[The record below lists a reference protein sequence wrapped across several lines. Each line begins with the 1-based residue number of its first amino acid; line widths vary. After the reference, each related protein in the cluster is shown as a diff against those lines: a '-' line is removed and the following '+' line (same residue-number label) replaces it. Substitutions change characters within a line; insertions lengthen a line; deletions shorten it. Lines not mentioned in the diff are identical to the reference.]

1 MDHCGV
7 KKRSINPRQTANLF
21 SLLTFTYSWELIKR
35 AYQHG
40 LSEDDLY
47 EVVKNCRS
55 KFLGKKLEKDY
66 VKQQQKKNPKSVFL
80 ILWQLFGLKYFLVGC
95 FDLCFRIARSY
106 LEPDALSNLIFFFS
120 EGQTRITRSDAYYY
134 LAIVLFF
141 NYMVT
146 LIYDN
151 MIVYFVIIGIQI
163 RTAFSSFLYRKALK
177 LSPTALAE
185 ISVGNIVTLI
195 TKDVQTFEKGIWT
208 INHAWIGIVH
218 CSVVTYLLYC
228 RIGITTLAG
237 IVLYF
242 LIIPVQLYLGNI
254 LKKFRIQ
261 TNRYTD
267 QRLQIFQEA
276 LSVIKIIKMYTWED
290 YFLGKVD
297 TARKL
302 EIKKMLGL
310 LYLRIAV
317 ETTGLLV
324 SKLGFYLLV
333 MAYVWI
339 NDEADATTV
348 FFIMSNYGTIS
359 YTLGILIPDC
369 ITTSYEFLSTTTR
382 LNLVLRA
389 KELPIPKL
397 KEKTSRPTIHI
408 KDATVSLGKEN
419 ILNNISLKVIPGLTL
434 VTGQVGSGKSS
445 LLKLMLQSYSLT
457 AGNVC
462 VEGRISYASQDPWLF
477 PSSIKQNILFG
488 QDLDP
493 KRYADVLRVCALEF
507 DLKMLEKGDE
517 TILIDKGSNLS
528 KGQQARI
535 NLARAVYRIS
545 DIYLLDDC
553 LTALDNEVQD
563 YIFNECIQTFLK
575 GKICVLVTQTERH
588 IKQSDVVVIMKNGE
602 IFKTTKPTNKSLKE
616 IKDINTVPNENIKEN
631 EKIEN
636 ENNENKKLL
645 EAEQTVEQRKKV
657 YEETIQKGSVSYK
670 NYKKYFGFGG
680 FALMVIYCIVC
691 GGFQFAQS
699 YSDKLLTKWVDDQQQ
714 VINLKAKLMQHDI
727 TPHGPHQ
734 NKSFTLLRNGK
745 VLKEDMKDFNFININ
760 NVSNS
765 INEFKNVN
773 IINSNLT
780 KENITHQFDKSQ
792 ERAKNTF
799 KWYYIMLFSGA
810 VMDII
815 KTGIIY
821 DICRRASINLHYA
834 LVKNILN
841 AVMNFFDTHFI
852 GNILNRL
859 SQDLV
864 MMDERLGYILNE
876 SFGVIYMMCGTVI
889 LIVSVNNLFIFYTV
903 FVIICLVTLGRIYL
917 PFNRNMKRLEA
928 STRSPMIGHLNA
940 TLEGITTVRAYNAE
954 NILTDEFDR
963 HHDLFTSTYYTRNVY
978 HRAYGFCASFLSTTL
993 LTMLIL
999 TFIFMDTG
1007 ASAGDVGLAL
1017 SQAFLLGSFIA
1028 SAVNV
1033 YTDLETMMTSVERV
1047 FEYTDIETEKQD
1059 GTLVTGWPKKG
1070 SISYEYVSLT
1080 YNKTDHILKNVS
1092 FEVKSNEKI
1101 GIIGRTGAGKSSLI
1115 STIFR
1120 LYEIHGKILVDKVDI
1135 KTLPLKTLRKN
1146 IAIIP
1151 QDPVLFS
1158 GTIRSNLDPFNKFN
1172 DEELWSA
1179 IDKANLKGFITELD
1193 SKIMASSSSLSLGQK
1208 QMFCVA
1214 RAILSNAKII
1224 VLDEAT
1230 ANMDNETQ
1238 TLVNKSIKDNFSAC
1252 TILTIAHRLEN
1263 IVDSDKILVM
1273 DRGEVREYDN
1283 PEQLLKNKE
1292 SYFSKMVQKSVKF

>member
-242 LIIPVQLYLGNI
+242 LIIPVQ
-254 LKKFRIQ
+254 R
-261 TNRYTD
+261 
-267 QRLQIFQEA
+267 
-276 LSVIKIIKMYTWED
+276 
-290 YFLGKVD
+290 
-297 TARKL
+297 
-302 EIKKMLGL
+302 
-310 LYLRIAV
+310 
-317 ETTGLLV
+317 
-324 SKLGFYLLV
+324 
-333 MAYVWI
+333 
-339 NDEADATTV
+339 
-348 FFIMSNYGTIS
+348 
-359 YTLGILIPDC
+359 

>member
-1 MDHCGV
+1 
-7 KKRSINPRQTANLF
+7 
-21 SLLTFTYSWELIKR
+21 
-35 AYQHG
+35 
-40 LSEDDLY
+40 
-47 EVVKNCRS
+47 
-55 KFLGKKLEKDY
+55 
-66 VKQQQKKNPKSVFL
+66 
-80 ILWQLFGLKYFLVGC
+80 
-95 FDLCFRIARSY
+95 
-106 LEPDALSNLIFFFS
+106 
-120 EGQTRITRSDAYYY
+120 
-134 LAIVLFF
+134 
-141 NYMVT
+141 
-146 LIYDN
+146 
-151 MIVYFVIIGIQI
+151 
-163 RTAFSSFLYRKALK
+163 
-177 LSPTALAE
+177 
-185 ISVGNIVTLI
+185 
-195 TKDVQTFEKGIWT
+195 
-208 INHAWIGIVH
+208 
-218 CSVVTYLLYC
+218 
-228 RIGITTLAG
+228 
-237 IVLYF
+237 
-242 LIIPVQLYLGNI
+242 
-254 LKKFRIQ
+254 
-261 TNRYTD
+261 
-267 QRLQIFQEA
+267 
-276 LSVIKIIKMYTWED
+276 MYTWED

-302 EIKKMLGL
+302 EIKKMLSL
-310 LYLRIAV
+310 LYMRIAV
-317 ETTGLLV
+317 ETSGLLV

-333 MAYVWI
+333 MTYIWV
-339 NDEADATTV
+339 NDEAEATTV

-359 YTLGILIPDC
+359 YTLGILIPDG
-369 ITTSYEFLSTTTR
+369 ITTTYEFLSTTTR
-382 LNLVLRA
+382 LNSVLQA
-389 KELPIPKL
+389 KELPIPKI
-397 KEKTSRPTIHI
+397 KDKTSRPTIHI
-408 KDATVSLGKEN
+408 KDASISLGKEN
-419 ILNNISLKVIPGLTL
+419 ILNNITLKVTPGLTL

-445 LLKLMLQSYSLT
+445 LLKLMLQSYPLNTGDVS
-457 AGNVC
+457 

-477 PSSIKQNILFG
+477 PSSVKQNILFG
-488 QDLDP
+488 EDLDP
-493 KRYADVLRVCALEF
+493 KRYAEVLRICALEF
-507 DLKMLEKGDE
+507 DLKLLEKGDE

-563 YIFNECIQTFLK
+563 YIFKECIQTFLK

-588 IKQSDVVVIMKNGE
+588 MKQSDIVVIMKNGE
-602 IFKTTKPTNKSLKE
+602 IFKTTRPTNQSLKE
-616 IKDINTVPNENIKEN
+616 IKDINTLQNDDVKEKEMVENDN
-631 EKIEN
+631 R
-636 ENNENKKLL
+636 ENKKLL

-691 GGFQFAQS
+691 GGFQFATS
-699 YSDKLLTKWVDDQQQ
+699 YSDKLLTKWVDDQQH
-714 VINLKAKLMQHDI
+714 VINFKAKLMQFNISSLD
-727 TPHGPHQ
+727 PYQ
-734 NKSFTLLRNGK
+734 NESFTLLTNGK
-745 VLKEDMKDFNFININ
+745 ALKDEIKDFNFTNNNNFTKINK
-760 NVSNS
+760 S
-765 INEFKNVN
+765 KNVN
-773 IINSNLT
+773 THNNNLT
-780 KENITHQFDKSQ
+780 KENIIQGFDKAQ
-792 ERAKNTF
+792 EKAKNTF

-821 DICRRASINLHYA
+821 DICRRASINLHYT

-841 AVMNFFDTHFI
+841 AVMHFFDTHFI

-876 SFGVIYMMCGTVI
+876 SFGVIYMMCGTAI
-889 LIVSVNNLFIFYTV
+889 LIVSVNKLFIFYTV
-903 FVIICLVTLGRIYL
+903 FIITCLMALGRIYL

-940 TLEGITTVRAYNAE
+940 TLEGITTVRAYKAE

-963 HHDLFTSTYYTRNVY
+963 HHDLFTSTYYTRTVF
-978 HRAYGFCASFLSTTL
+978 HRAYGFCATFLSTTL
-993 LTMLIL
+993 VTMLIL
-999 TFIFMDTG
+999 TFIFIDTG
-1007 ASAGDVGLAL
+1007 ASAGNVGLAL
-1017 SQAFLLGSFIA
+1017 QQAFLLGSFIA

-1059 GTLVTGWPKKG
+1059 GTLVTGWPKEG

-1120 LYEIHGKILVDKVDI
+1120 LYGIHGKILIDKIDI
-1135 KTLPLKTLRKN
+1135 KTLPLKILRKN

-1179 IDKANLKGFITELD
+1179 IDKANLKSFILDLD
-1193 SKIMASSSSLSLGQK
+1193 SKIIASSSSLSLGQK

-1214 RAILSNAKII
+1214 RAIISNAKII

-1238 TLVNKSIKDNFSAC
+1238 TLVNKSIRDNFSGC
-1252 TILTIAHRLEN
+1252 TVLTIAHRLEN
-1263 IVDSDKILVM
+1263 IIESDKILVM
-1273 DRGEVREYDN
+1273 DRGEVREYAN

-1292 SYFSKMVQKSVKF
+1292 SYFSKMVQKTLNY

>member
-21 SLLTFTYSWELIKR
+21 SLLTFTYSWDLIKR

-66 VKQQQKKNPKSVFL
+66 IKQQQKKNPKSVFL
-80 ILWQLFGLKYFLVGC
+80 ILWKLFGLKYFLVGC
-95 FDLCFRIARSY
+95 FDLCFRIAKSY
-106 LEPDALSNLIFFFS
+106 FEPDALSNLIFFFS
-120 EGQTRITRSDAYYY
+120 EGQTRITRNDAYYY

-146 LIYDN
+146 IIYDN

-242 LIIPVQLYLGNI
+242 LIIPVQMYLGNI
-254 LKKFRIQ
+254 LKKFRIE

-317 ETTGLLV
+317 ETSGLLV

-339 NDEADATTV
+339 NEEADATTV

-389 KELPIPKL
+389 KELPIPKI
-397 KEKTSRPTIHI
+397 KEKTSRPTINI

-445 LLKLMLQSYSLT
+445 LLKLMLQSYPLN

-493 KRYADVLRVCALEF
+493 KR
-507 DLKMLEKGDE
+507 
-517 TILIDKGSNLS
+517 
-528 KGQQARI
+528 
-535 NLARAVYRIS
+535 
-545 DIYLLDDC
+545 
-553 LTALDNEVQD
+553 
-563 YIFNECIQTFLK
+563 
-575 GKICVLVTQTERH
+575 
-588 IKQSDVVVIMKNGE
+588 
-602 IFKTTKPTNKSLKE
+602 
-616 IKDINTVPNENIKEN
+616 
-631 EKIEN
+631 
-636 ENNENKKLL
+636 
-645 EAEQTVEQRKKV
+645 
-657 YEETIQKGSVSYK
+657 
-670 NYKKYFGFGG
+670 
-680 FALMVIYCIVC
+680 
-691 GGFQFAQS
+691 
-699 YSDKLLTKWVDDQQQ
+699 VDDQQH

-727 TPHGPHQ
+727 IPLDPHQ
-734 NKSFTLLRNGK
+734 NKSFALLRNGT
-745 VLKEDMKDFNFININ
+745 VLKGDMKDFNFTNNN

-765 INEFKNVN
+765 INGFKNVN
-773 IINSNLT
+773 IINSDLT
-780 KENITHQFDKSQ
+780 KENITHEFDKSQ

-940 TLEGITTVRAYNAE
+940 TLEGITTVRAYKAE
-954 NILTDEFDR
+954 DILTDEFDR

-1047 FEYTDIETEKQD
+1047 FEYTDIETEKHD

-1092 FEVKSNEKI
+1092 FEVNSNEKV

-1120 LYEIHGKILVDKVDI
+1120 LYQIHGKILVDKVDI

-1172 DEELWSA
+1172 DEELWNA
-1179 IDKANLKGFITELD
+1179 IGKANLKGFITELD

-1252 TILTIAHRLEN
+1252 TVLTIAHRLEN

-1273 DRGEVREYDN
+1273 DRGEVIEYDN

-1292 SYFSKMVQKSVKF
+1292 SYFSKMVQKSLKF